1 MIKNFLFWFV
11 ISILIFNSGNLYAVR
26 AIPTPITIKQPDGT
40 QLSFYLKGDE
50 HFHYKTT
57 LDGYA
62 IITDST
68 GILMY
73 ADIDSNGNFV
83 NTNIK
88 ARDINQRSTADINVL
103 KKLSTNFNLLKVNKL
118 SKSLKVPSISNQ
130 AGPQK
135 SYPLSGTPKSI
146 VILVNFA
153 DVKFVTSSPQTAF
166 TNLLNQNNYS
176 TNGGTG
182 SAKDYFRDNSMG
194 TFNPQFDVYGPY
206 TLANTM
212 AYYGQNDAS
221 GNDLRPQQMVID
233 ACKLAS
239 TAGVDFSQ
247 YDTDHDGNVDNV
259 FIYYAGFNE
268 AEGGPANSI
277 WPHRWTLNNHN
288 TIFSGVS
295 IYDYACTSELRGS
308 GGSNMCGIGTFCHEF
323 GHVLGLFDLYNT
335 VNSNYQFT
343 LSYFD
348 IMDSGPYLNY
358 GRTPPNYSSY
368 ERFYLNWLVP
378 TVLNSSGNFNMG
390 QIDVSNKA
398 FLISP
403 TGTHN
408 LIGNNPSP
416 IEFFMLENRQKTG
429 WDTFL
434 PGHGMLVTH
443 INYNSSNWS
452 ANTVNNDPTDLGVQ
466 LVEAD
471 GVGSDNSL
479 PGDPF
484 PGTSKVTSF
493 LPVLQN
499 KTAIKKVVQN
509 IVENNSLISFH
520 WDSTSVNIVKPIA
533 TVATDTN
540 YTSFT
545 ANWQPVNFASGY
557 YLTVYNLA
565 MGTSSLNQGFNNGLN
580 PTAGWSINASNT
592 TDSNI
597 YSGTSPAI
605 VMINSGENIETETYL
620 LPVVKLS
627 FFISSINAANG
638 GFLVQGLNK
647 SNTWDKIDSLL
658 ITSQLSIKNK
668 SYNLDELKGYI
679 RFKFTFIKSSNQN
692 NYSISFDDVN
702 VTFNK
707 NLTYILKDSL
717 VTTISQNITDLNPDT
732 QYFYML
738 RSSQKNQYYEDIS
751 DFSNIISA
759 KTSGNVTIYGSKTNS
774 QIVYK
779 TNTDGTIILKVP
791 STTSI
796 IYVYNLLGQRVIE
809 PITPTSDIIQIR
821 NLPQHQVYIIRVGEN
836 SVKVV
841 L

>member
-1 MIKNFLFWFV
+1 MKRKYTFLV
-11 ISILIFNSGNLYAVR
+11 LLAASIFFLSNLYAVR
-26 AIPTPITIKQPDGT
+26 AIPTPIIVSQPDGT
-40 QLSFYLKGDE
+40 QLTIYLKGDE

-62 IITDST
+62 LTPDSN

-73 ADIDSNGNFV
+73 ANIDSSGNFV
-83 NTNIK
+83 STNIK
-88 ARDINQRSTADINVL
+88 ATDINKRSTIEKNLV
-103 KKLSTNFNLLKVNKL
+103 KKLTTNFNLLKANKL
-118 SKSLKVPSISNQ
+118 YKALKVPAISNQ
-130 AGPQK
+130 SPLQK

-146 VILVNFA
+146 VILVNFS
-153 DVKFVTSSPQTAF
+153 DVKFVTPIPQTAF

-182 SAKDYFRDNSMG
+182 SAKDYFRANSMG
-194 TFNPQFDVYGPY
+194 IFNPQFDVYGPY
-206 TLANTM
+206 TLPNTM

-233 ACKLAS
+233 ACKLAAA
-239 TAGVDFSQ
+239 AGVDFSQ
-247 YDTDHDGNVDNV
+247 YDTDHNGSVDNV
-259 FIYYAGFNE
+259 FIYYAGYNE

-295 IYDYACTSELRGS
+295 IYDYACTSELRGNS
-308 GGSNMCGIGTFCHEF
+308 GSNMCGVGTFCHEF
-323 GHVLGLFDLYNT
+323 GHVLGLFDLYDTADNT
-335 VNSNYQFT
+335 VFT
-343 LSYFD
+343 LSYWD
-348 IMDSGPYLNY
+348 IMDSGPYLNF
-358 GRTPPNYSSY
+358 GRTPPYYSSY

-378 TVLNSSGNFNMG
+378 TVLNTSGDFNMG
-390 QIDVSNKA
+390 KIDASNNA

-408 LIGNNPSP
+408 LVGDNPSP

-443 INYNSSNWS
+443 INYNLSNWS
-452 ANTVNNDPTDLGVQ
+452 ANTVNNNPSALGVQ

-471 GVGSDNSL
+471 GVGSNYTM

-493 LPVLQN
+493 LPILQN
-499 KTAIKKVVQN
+499 KTAIKKIVQN
-509 IVENNSLISFH
+509 IAENNSIISFH
-520 WDSTSVNIVKPIA
+520 WDSIANIVKP
-533 TVATDTN
+533 VATAATDST
-540 YTSFT
+540 YTSFK
-545 ANWQPVNFASGY
+545 ANWQPASFASGY

-565 MGTSSLNQGFNNGLN
+565 NGTSSLNQGFNNGLN
-580 PTAGWSINASNT
+580 PTPGWTINASNT

-597 YSGTSPAI
+597 YSGTAPAI
-605 VMINSGENIETETYL
+605 VMTNSGEYVETETYV

-638 GFLVQGLNK
+638 GFLIQGLNK
-647 SNTWDKIDSLL
+647 SNSWDKIDSLL

-668 SYNLDELKGYI
+668 NYTLDETKGYN
-679 RFKFTFIKSSNQN
+679 RFKFTFYKSSNQN

-702 VTFNK
+702 VTFNR
-707 NLTYILKDSL
+707 NLTYVLRDSL
-717 VTTISQNITDLNPDT
+717 VTGTSEIITDMNPDT
-732 QYFYML
+732 EYFYML
-738 RSSQKNQYYEDIS
+738 RSSQKNQYYENIS
-751 DFSNIISA
+751 DFSNMISA

-791 STTSI
+791 STSTI
-796 IYVYNLLGQRVIE
+796 IYVYNLLGQQVIE
-809 PITPTSDIIQIR
+809 PITPTSNLIEIK
-821 NLPQHQVYIIRVGEN
+821 NLPQHQVYIIRVGGN

-841 L
+841 I